1 MIAPTLN
8 NAQNYRYEYSLQS
21 ILNQNYSNYR
31 LIIID
36 QGSKDRTVEL
46 IHKFMRKAGKTKDEY
61 TLVEKHEN
69 KNQMETLAESIR
81 FYCQA

>member
-1 MIAPTLN
+1 
-8 NAQNYRYEYSLQS
+8 
-21 ILNQNYSNYR
+21 
-31 LIIID
+31 
-36 QGSKDRTVEL
+36 
-46 IHKFMRKAGKTKDEY
+46 MRKAGKTKDEY